1 MQGEEIAHRRRNR
14 PQAMDRTGE
23 EDFGFFFSLFFFLP
37 PSADTTQ
44 NRSVTVE
51 IDRYRPTA
59 VGYAK
64 VSLSLIAQHT
74 TLACRDLDTLYGC
87 VLSDPSLVTARA

>member
-1 MQGEEIAHRRRNR
+1 MQGEEIARRRRNR

-59 VGYAK
+59 VGYGRNRLLP
-64 VSLSLIAQHT
+64 V
-74 TLACRDLDTLYGC
+74 DFGW
-87 VLSDPSLVTARA
+87 